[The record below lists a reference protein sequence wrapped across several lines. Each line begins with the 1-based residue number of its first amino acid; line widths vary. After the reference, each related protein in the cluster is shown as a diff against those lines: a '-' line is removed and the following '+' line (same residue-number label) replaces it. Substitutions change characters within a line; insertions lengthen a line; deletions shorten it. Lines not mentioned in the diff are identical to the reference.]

1 MWQYQKL
8 VPTSSQSVHELFRFD
23 SHSFLTIHSV
33 KRFVIYRDPAR
44 EWHWELRL
52 PNGGALAKGPESV
65 LTEAAA
71 REAVRSVRRAGAA
84 ASIVVEVNLCKIDDV
99 NS

>member
-1 MWQYQKL
+1 
-8 VPTSSQSVHELFRFD
+8 VPTISQSVHKLFRFD
-23 SHSFLTIHSV
+23 SHSLFTIHSV
-33 KRFVIYRDPAR
+33 KRFIVYRDPAR

-52 PNGGALAKGPESV
+52 PNGSALAKGSESV

-71 REAVRSVRRAGAA
+71 REAVRSVRRVGAA
-84 ASIVVEVNLCKIDDV
+84 ASIVVEVDLRKIDDV